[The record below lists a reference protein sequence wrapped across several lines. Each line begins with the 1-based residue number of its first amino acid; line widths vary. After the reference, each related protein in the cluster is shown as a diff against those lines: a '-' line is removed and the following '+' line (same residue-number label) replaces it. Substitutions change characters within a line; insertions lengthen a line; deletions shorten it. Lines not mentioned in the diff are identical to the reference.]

1 MRHRDVRGG
10 ADPRRGAR
18 VRRFG
23 GVRGF
28 GRVGLVAVV
37 TASCAATVLATGPS
51 WALRRPEPRP
61 AVDVVTPNAPVVPVV
76 PVAPVAPVATGGSAD
91 SGVSTLPAL
100 VAQPS
105 HSDLQVVRL
114 DPEAA
119 PPDGTTTVH
128 AFVAN
133 RGPDTT
139 ASPFTVVVTLPP
151 GVTPVGPFFPED
163 CEVFQGGHRVRCVFG
178 PGLKEGR
185 SATALVP
192 VRLDPDLP
200 VGTLSGGWV
209 AVRSADDRDESN
221 NRQPFDIR
229 VVEPAD
235 GS

>member
-1 MRHRDVRGG
+1 M
-10 ADPRRGAR
+10 
-18 VRRFG
+18 
-23 GVRGF
+23 
-28 GRVGLVAVV
+28 

-76 PVAPVAPVATGGSAD
+76 PVAPVAPGGSAGP
-91 SGVSTLPAL
+91 GVSTLPAL

-105 HSDLQVVRL
+105 HSRLQVVRL

-119 PPDGTTTVH
+119 APDGTTTIH

-133 RGPDTT
+133 RGPETT

-209 AVRSADDRDESN
+209 AVRSADDQDESN
-221 NRQPFDIR
+221 HRQPFDIT
-229 VVEPAD
+229 VAEPAD